1 MLQQWVFS
9 LEVWR
14 LARLEAPVVVSANCL
29 LAGHVLYLDENH
41 AWVAALASAYLF
53 QSLEEAS
60 VVAVKVNDPAQVIG
74 IELVGVALQA
84 TQTVARH
91 YREAIRAN
99 GPGEYVF
106 PSLTEE
112 ADVSVQ

>member
-1 MLQQWVFS
+1 M
-9 LEVWR
+9 
-14 LARLEAPVVVSANCL
+14 SANCL

-41 AWVAALASAYLF
+41 AWVEALASAYLF
-53 QSLEEAS
+53 QSLEEAIA
-60 VVAVKVNDPAQVIG
+60 VAVKVNDPAQVIG
-74 IELVGVALQA
+74 IELVGVATQG

-106 PSLTEE
+106 PSFTGEG
-112 ADVSVQ
+112 DVSVQ

>member
-1 MLQQWVFS
+1 MV
-9 LEVWR
+9 
-14 LARLEAPVVVSANCL
+14 RLEAPVVVSANCL

-41 AWVAALASAYLF
+41 AWVEALASAHLF

-60 VVAVKVNDPAQVIG
+60 AVAVKVNDPAQVIG
-74 IELVGVALQA
+74 IELVGVATQG

-106 PSLTEE
+106 PSFTGEG
-112 ADVSVQ
+112 DVSVQ

>member
-1 MLQQWVFS
+1 
-9 LEVWR
+9 
-14 LARLEAPVVVSANCL
+14 VVSANCL

-41 AWVAALASAYLF
+41 AWVEALASAYLF
-53 QSLEEAS
+53 QSLEEAIA
-60 VVAVKVNDPAQVIG
+60 VAVKVNDPAQVIG
-74 IELVGVALQA
+74 IELLGVATQG

-106 PSLTEE
+106 PSFTGEG
-112 ADVSVQ
+112 DVSVQ

>member
-1 MLQQWVFS
+1 M
-9 LEVWR
+9 
-14 LARLEAPVVVSANCL
+14 ARLEAPVVVSANCL
-29 LAGHVLYLDENH
+29 LAGHVLYLDENQG
-41 AWVAALASAYLF
+41 WVETLASAHLF

-60 VVAVKVNDPAQVIG
+60 AVAVKVNDPAQVIG

-106 PSLTEE
+106 SSLTGE

>member
-1 MLQQWVFS
+1 M
-9 LEVWR
+9 
-14 LARLEAPVVVSANCL
+14 
-29 LAGHVLYLDENH
+29 YLDENQG
-41 AWVAALASAYLF
+41 WVETLASAHLF

-60 VVAVKVNDPAQVIG
+60 AVAVKVNDPSQVIG
-74 IELVGVALQA
+74 IELVGVTLQA
-84 TQTVARH
+84 TLTVARH

-106 PSLTEE
+106 PSLTGE

>member
-1 MLQQWVFS
+1 MQLRAYS
-9 LEVWR
+9 LGAWQ

-41 AWVAALASAYLF
+41 EWVEALASAYLF

-60 VVAVKVNDPAQVIG
+60 AVAVKVNDSAQVIG
-74 IELVGVALQA
+74 IELVGVATQGA
-84 TQTVARH
+84 QTVARH

-106 PSLTEE
+106 PSFTGEG
-112 ADVSVQ
+112 DVSVQ

>member
-1 MLQQWVFS
+1 MCRLPGQVLS
-9 LEVWR
+9 L
-14 LARLEAPVVVSANCL
+14 A
-29 LAGHVLYLDENH
+29 ENH
-41 AWVAALASAYLF
+41 AWVEALAPAHLF

-60 VVAVKVNDPAQVIG
+60 AVAVKVNDPAQVIG

-106 PSLTEE
+106 PSLTGE